1 MRWLFLLLLTAPVFA
16 QTNDLAEI
24 KQQLREIRQELVEI
38 HKLLQRPA
46 TAATAGVESVDF
58 VLEIPPTMGVKGNP
72 KSPVAFVEVSDYQ
85 CPFCGEYA
93 RQIGPTIDRNYVA
106 TGKIQYFFMDHPQPG
121 HLDASKAAEAARCA
135 GEQGKDWE
143 MYRQLF
149 EHPTALGT
157 NDLPRYATAVGLD
170 ESAFRQCLESGQFAN
185 AITDHKTAADKA
197 GLTATPVFVIGVLD
211 GTKLRAKKV
220 IRGARH
226 TVDDFQRA
234 IDSVLV
240 GPK

>member
-1 MRWLFLLLLTAPVFA
+1 MRWLFLLLLASPVFA
-16 QTNDLAEI
+16 ETNDLAEI
-24 KQQLREIRQELVEI
+24 KQQLREIRQELAEI
-38 HKLLQRPA
+38 RKALPPRPV
-46 TAATAGVESVDF
+46 TNAASESVDF
-58 VLEIPPTMGVKGNP
+58 VLEIPATMGVKGNP
-72 KSPVAFVEVSDYQ
+72 KAPVAMVEVSDYQ

-106 TGKIQYFFMDHPQPG
+106 TGKIQYFYLDHPQPG
-121 HLDASKAAEAARCA
+121 HPNAPKAAEAARCA
-135 GEQGKDWE
+135 GEQGKYWE

-157 NDLPRYATAVGLD
+157 NDLPRYAEAIGLD
-170 ESAFRQCLESGQFAN
+170 VAAFQQCLESGQFADPVK
-185 AITDHKTAADKA
+185 ASKAAADKA

-211 GTKLRAKKV
+211 GKTLRAKKV

-226 TVDDFQRA
+226 TVNDFQRA